1 MIRIVRKHPGLPAVL
16 LANHGVLAFASD
28 PMQTARLLATLDEAA
43 TLALWAQAV
52 GGAKSPPRRPM
63 RRLNPV

>member
-1 MIRIVRKHPGLPAVL
+1 M
-16 LANHGVLAFASD
+16 LAFASD